1 MSVPQ
6 WGDDDCMLYDE
17 NKRYKFSVGML
28 DKLLRAGF
36 YSNKLELSSI
46 RPTADGHTWEGDIG
60 ICAAA
65 RCPSCGE
72 RTHPRPS
79 RCRCVHPRAL
89 CGELITIGQAL
100 NRELL
105 PPRPEDPQEDT
116 PYPNNV
122 WLHENCDAAVYAAYA
137 SNG

>member
-1 MSVPQ
+1 MSLSVLQ
-6 WGDDDCMLYDE
+6 WGEDDCMLYDE

-36 YSNKLELSSI
+36 YSNKLELISI
-46 RPTADGHTWEGDIG
+46 WPTADGHTWEGDLS

-79 RCRCVHPRAL
+79 RCR
-89 CGELITIGQAL
+89 
-100 NRELL
+100 
-105 PPRPEDPQEDT
+105 
-116 PYPNNV
+116 
-122 WLHENCDAAVYAAYA
+122 
-137 SNG
+137 